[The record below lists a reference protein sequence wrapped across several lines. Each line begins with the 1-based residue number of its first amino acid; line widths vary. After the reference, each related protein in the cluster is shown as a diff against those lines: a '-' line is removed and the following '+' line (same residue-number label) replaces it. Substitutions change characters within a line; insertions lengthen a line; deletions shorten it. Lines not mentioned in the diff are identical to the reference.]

1 MLVFLGFVGRRRLL
15 LSLMDKSWMKKKR
28 GTSEY
33 VLGVNEFLG
42 FASKSMGSDER
53 ICCPCVKCVNY
64 KRYNIST
71 VHDHLVQYGM
81 SPGYDYWFAHGEL
94 RDRAASSH
102 PSISVADNEMCEP
115 SSGMHELLH
124 EAHRYILF
132 NCDELIQI
140 RTMHK
145 ERLKARNR
153 SSRPTDYV
161 IDKMHRDEFCDWFR
175 NYVQNMDETMKHQLP
190 NRVRWLAK
198 GTMTRKRFRTISSSS
213 QPPVPPSQEATA
225 SQEATPSQPP
235 AHPSEQATMPS
246 FDYDQSLNDNEII
259 GDTEVRKVRGGTR
272 MTDVWNLKEDELIP
286 VQFNGNGQPLGN
298 EGGIFNKFT
307 GCVARVANQIPL
319 DAADWRKVPLSIKED
334 CWSLMTKRFTIP
346 EPPLGDIVKSWFLKD
361 LGEKW
366 RNYKCSLK
374 QKFFDE
380 AFTPQYVKNNAP
392 TDVNLEQF
400 CKLVDFWF
408 SDAGRHRSH
417 AGKQNRS
424 LQTTVHTAGSKSFA
438 RYAHEL
444 EKEKQ
449 VPINRADLYK
459 AVHMRSDGSP
469 INPDVA
475 EKIRRMEEIGLNDSG
490 SSQTSNEF
498 RVDGSIGWS
507 PSDRYAQVIGPER
520 HGRIRGVGL
529 GPTPSSHPANTNEQ
543 RQYQDVPNNNHVSPA
558 IHRSSHASRK
568 TSVADN
574 VDDAESA
581 GADGA
586 EGGED

>member
-1 MLVFLGFVGRRRLL
+1 
-15 LSLMDKSWMKKKR
+15 
-28 GTSEY
+28 
-33 VLGVNEFLG
+33 
-42 FASKSMGSDER
+42 
-53 ICCPCVKCVNY
+53 
-64 KRYNIST
+64 
-71 VHDHLVQYGM
+71 
-81 SPGYDYWFAHGEL
+81 
-94 RDRAASSH
+94 
-102 PSISVADNEMCEP
+102 
-115 SSGMHELLH
+115 
-124 EAHRYILF
+124 
-132 NCDELIQI
+132 
-140 RTMHK
+140 
-145 ERLKARNR
+145 
-153 SSRPTDYV
+153 
-161 IDKMHRDEFCDWFR
+161 
-175 NYVQNMDETMKHQLP
+175 
-190 NRVRWLAK
+190 
-198 GTMTRKRFRTISSSS
+198 
-213 QPPVPPSQEATA
+213 
-225 SQEATPSQPP
+225 
-235 AHPSEQATMPS
+235 
-246 FDYDQSLNDNEII
+246 
-259 GDTEVRKVRGGTR
+259 

-286 VQFNGNGQPLGN
+286 VQFNGNGQPLDN

-319 DAADWRKVPLSIKED
+319 DAADVPLSIKED
-334 CWSLMTKRFTIP
+334 CWSLMT
-346 EPPLGDIVKSWFLKD
+346 
-361 LGEKW
+361 
-366 RNYKCSLK
+366 
-374 QKFFDE
+374 
-380 AFTPQYVKNNAP
+380 
-392 TDVNLEQF
+392 
-400 CKLVDFWF
+400 
-408 SDAGRHRSH
+408 HRSH

-459 AVHMRSDGSP
+459 TVHMRSDGSP

-543 RQYQDVPNNNHVSPA
+543 RQYQDVPNNNQVSPA

-568 TSVADN
+568 TSVDN
-574 VDDAESA
+574 ADDAESA

>member
-1 MLVFLGFVGRRRLL
+1 
-15 LSLMDKSWMKKKR
+15 
-28 GTSEY
+28 
-33 VLGVNEFLG
+33 
-42 FASKSMGSDER
+42 
-53 ICCPCVKCVNY
+53 
-64 KRYNIST
+64 
-71 VHDHLVQYGM
+71 
-81 SPGYDYWFAHGEL
+81 
-94 RDRAASSH
+94 
-102 PSISVADNEMCEP
+102 
-115 SSGMHELLH
+115 
-124 EAHRYILF
+124 
-132 NCDELIQI
+132 
-140 RTMHK
+140 
-145 ERLKARNR
+145 
-153 SSRPTDYV
+153 
-161 IDKMHRDEFCDWFR
+161 
-175 NYVQNMDETMKHQLP
+175 
-190 NRVRWLAK
+190 
-198 GTMTRKRFRTISSSS
+198 MTRKRFRTISSSS

-246 FDYDQSLNDNEII
+246 SDYDQSLNDNEII
-259 GDTEVRKVRGGTR
+259 GHTEVRKVRGGTR

-286 VQFNGNGQPLGN
+286 VQFNGNGQPLGD

-319 DAADWRKVPLSIKED
+319 DAADWRKVPMSIKED

-366 RNYKCSLK
+366 EL
-374 QKFFDE
+374 Q
-380 AFTPQYVKNNAP
+380 
-392 TDVNLEQF
+392 
-400 CKLVDFWF
+400 
-408 SDAGRHRSH
+408 HRSH

-459 AVHMRSDGSP
+459 TVHMRSDGSP

-475 EKIRRMEEIGLNDSG
+475 EKIANGGDWTERFRM
-490 SSQTSNEF
+490 
-498 RVDGSIGWS
+498 DGSIGWS

-543 RQYQDVPNNNHVSPA
+543 RQYQDVPNNNQVSPA

-574 VDDAESA
+574 ADDAESG

-586 EGGED
+586 EGGQD

>member
-1 MLVFLGFVGRRRLL
+1 MVIFMPGLSVSAIKNKWKSLKKDYKAITILRNEGGFSGTQRLELLKAQMMAVGYYGTETKRFKNRGCEHIELLDRLWK
-15 LSLMDKSWMKKKR
+15 DAAKVKK
-28 GTSEY
+28 
-33 VLGVNEFLG
+33 V
-42 FASKSMGSDER
+42 R
-53 ICCPCVKCVNY
+53 IA
-64 KRYNIST
+64 T
-71 VHDHLVQYGM
+71 
-81 SPGYDYWFAHGEL
+81 
-94 RDRAASSH
+94 
-102 PSISVADNEMCEP
+102 
-115 SSGMHELLH
+115 GMHGANDEGEVKLEAAACHSDSLRRH
-124 EAHRYILF
+124 GQLGGSSTASFQMGPNSVPLRHPWTQAHRYILF

-175 NYVQNMDETMKHQLP
+175 NYVQNMDEMMKHQLP

-319 DAADWRKVPLSIKED
+319 DAADWRK
-334 CWSLMTKRFTIP
+334 KRFTIP

-374 QKFFDE
+374 QKYFDE

-400 CKLVDFWF
+400 CKLVDFWY

-529 GPTPSSHPANTNEQ
+529 GPTPSSHPANTN
-543 RQYQDVPNNNHVSPA
+543 V
-558 IHRSSHASRK
+558 RSSQPTSSSNERAVFMENRVQMLESEVASLNLQYK
-568 TSVADN
+568 
-574 VDDAESA
+574 
-581 GADGA
+581 
-586 EGGED
+586 